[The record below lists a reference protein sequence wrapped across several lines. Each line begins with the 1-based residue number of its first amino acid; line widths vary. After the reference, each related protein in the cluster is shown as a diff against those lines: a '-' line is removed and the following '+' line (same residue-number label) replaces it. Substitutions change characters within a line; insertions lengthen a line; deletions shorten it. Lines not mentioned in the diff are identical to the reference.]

1 MKVKVLS
8 QHKPYTLCPFYTG
21 VHAASS
27 YLPRQYQHSLH
38 IQSEHT
44 GKRGVTILQLFQ
56 LTYLCSWKCQCS
68 DSVVTGRY
76 LQLLTIKSVAVDET
90 PHRID
95 KDQIAKV

>member
-44 GKRGVTILQLFQ
+44 GSALVKE
-56 LTYLCSWKCQCS
+56 
-68 DSVVTGRY
+68 
-76 LQLLTIKSVAVDET
+76 A
-90 PHRID
+90 
-95 KDQIAKV
+95 